1 MRIYNLKCPNCG
13 ATLTTDVKNNY
24 AKCDYC
30 GNEFHI
36 SEEMENKTKEPA
48 DSKKKDA
55 AQKEAEAKP
64 ERSSDIKA
72 STAYQE
78 KRKMSRTS
86 ELIIVSLLIL
96 TGLVL
101 SYLFDKNT
109 PQDIVPKTDLHRFF
123 MELRPDS
130 TPQTIEALA

>member
-1 MRIYNLKCPNCG
+1 
-13 ATLTTDVKNNY
+13 
-24 AKCDYC
+24 
-30 GNEFHI
+30 
-36 SEEMENKTKEPA
+36 
-48 DSKKKDA
+48 
-55 AQKEAEAKP
+55 
-64 ERSSDIKA
+64 
-72 STAYQE
+72 
-78 KRKMSRTS
+78 MSRTS

-109 PQDIVPKTDLHRFF
+109 PQDIVPKSDLHRFF